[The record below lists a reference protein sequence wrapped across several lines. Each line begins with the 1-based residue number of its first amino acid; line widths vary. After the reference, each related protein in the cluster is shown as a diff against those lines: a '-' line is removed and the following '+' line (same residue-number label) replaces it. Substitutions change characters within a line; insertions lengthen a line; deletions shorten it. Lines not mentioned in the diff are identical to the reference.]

1 VNFAVW
7 NPQVCSIA
15 GGDEDRW
22 AQVDRIIK
30 ALSTKTEV
38 TDLGGG
44 CWRVMDINA
53 PTQELAAQE
62 VERMLGE
69 IDPAWPEALQVAPE

>member
-1 VNFAVW
+1 MNFAVW

-15 GGDEDRW
+15 GGDEERW
-22 AQVDRIIK
+22 AQVDRIIA
-30 ALSTKTEV
+30 ALSAANEL

-53 PTQELAAQE
+53 PTQEQGVQE
-62 VERMLGE
+62 VERMLQE
-69 IDPAWPEALQVAPE
+69 IDGDWTTVLQVAPE

>member
-15 GGDEDRW
+15 GGDEERW
-22 AQVDRIIK
+22 AQVERILT
-30 ALSTKTEV
+30 ALSAESEV

-53 PTQELAAQE
+53 PTQEQAAQE
-62 VERMLGE
+62 IERMLGE
-69 IDPAWPEALQVAPE
+69 IDRGWTKVLQVAAE

>member
-7 NPQVCSIA
+7 NPQICSIA
-15 GGDEDRW
+15 GGDEERW

-30 ALSTKTEV
+30 ALSAETEV

-44 CWRVMDINA
+44 CWRVMGINA
-53 PTQELAAQE
+53 PTQEQAAQE

-69 IDPAWPEALQVAPE
+69 IDLGWTEVLQVAPE